1 MAATAA
7 QPMTTFQGIFEPA
20 SVSVS
25 VIPAP
30 SIRADGSLKV
40 EVTIT
45 DLHTNT
51 GDFAQLCA
59 ERWTHFRDNDDS
71 LRLERDHGL
80 KVTYRVITQDTPL
93 TRAALEQLQQENIA
107 LDEIMRLLI
116 VLDLFWD

>member
-45 DLHTNT
+45 NIRTST

-59 ERWTHFRDNDDS
+59 DRWKHFREHDHS
-71 LRLERDHGL
+71 LRLEHDNGL
-80 KVTYRVITQDTPL
+80 KVTYRVICEDTPV
-93 TRAALEQLQQENIA
+93 TRAALQQLQQERIT
-107 LDEIMRLLI
+107 LDETMRLLI
-116 VLDLFWD
+116 TLDLFWD